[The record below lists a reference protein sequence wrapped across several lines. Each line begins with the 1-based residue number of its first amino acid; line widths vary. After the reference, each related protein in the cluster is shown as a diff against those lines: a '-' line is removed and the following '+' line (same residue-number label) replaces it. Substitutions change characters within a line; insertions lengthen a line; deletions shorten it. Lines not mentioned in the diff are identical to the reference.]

1 MFHKVIKMEAI
12 LTDKVALVTG
22 GSRGIGQEIVR
33 EFLVQGAFVYFN
45 YSGNSKA
52 AEGLLESLHKEGL
65 TSVEAFQCSVTDE
78 KKIKKMVM
86 EVKKKAGRID
96 ILINNAGVTRDNFL
110 MLLSGEEWDQ
120 VIKTNL
126 YGVFNCTKSVS
137 RIMAGQKKGVIV
149 NIASVAA
156 IQGASGQ
163 SNYSASKGGIIAFT
177 KSAAMELI
185 GKGIRVN
192 CILPGFIKT
201 EMTYKIA
208 SDIRK
213 EKVKQ
218 IPLNRMGNPEEVA
231 YLASFLASDRA
242 DYIVGQSFVID
253 GGLTHG
259 ANG

>member
-1 MFHKVIKMEAI
+1 MNAI
-12 LTDKVALVTG
+12 LKDKVALVTG
-22 GSRGIGQEIVR
+22 GTRGIGQSIVR
-33 EFLVQGAFVYFN
+33 EFLAQGASVYFN

-52 AEGLLESLHKEGL
+52 AESLLETLREEGFA
-65 TSVEAFQCSVTDE
+65 TVDAFQCSVTDA
-78 KKIKKMVM
+78 KKVKKLVM
-86 EVKKKAGRID
+86 DVKKKAGRID
-96 ILINNAGVTRDNFL
+96 ILVNNAGITSDNFL
-110 MLLSGEEWDQ
+110 MLLSEDEWDQ

-126 YGVFNCTKSVS
+126 YGVFHCTKAVS
-137 RIMAGQKKGVIV
+137 KIMAVQKKGVIV

-192 CILPGFIKT
+192 CILPGFIQT

-208 SDIRK
+208 PDIRE

-218 IPLNRMGNPEEVA
+218 IPSNRMGNPEEVA

>member
-1 MFHKVIKMEAI
+1 MFHKVIKMKAI

-22 GSRGIGQEIVR
+22 GSRGIGQSIVR
-33 EFLVQGAFVYFN
+33 EFLVQGALVYFN
-45 YSGNSKA
+45 YSGNSKTA
-52 AEGLLESLHKEGL
+52 NALLESLRKEGF
-65 TSVEAFQCSVTDE
+65 TNVEAFQCSVTDE
-78 KKIKKMVM
+78 TKIKKMVM
-86 EVKKKAGRID
+86 EIKKKAGRID
-96 ILINNAGVTRDNFL
+96 ILVNNAGVTRDNFL

-126 YGVFNCTKSVS
+126 YGVFHCTKSVS
-137 RIMAGQKKGVIV
+137 RIMAAQKRGVIV

-192 CILPGFIKT
+192 CILPGFIQT

-208 SDIRK
+208 SDIRE
-213 EKVKQ
+213 EKIKQ